1 MCPSQFSTSFL
12 TDSLFAAQHQH
23 QERMLA
29 LLSGRQCDRVPLFDY
44 AAFQLP
50 TVGPYEPE
58 QWLEEALHHFRV
70 NLESYCDPVTWRVP
84 GVALCRYGL
93 HFTSAVLGC
102 TIREKANQ
110 PWCISLAKMGQ
121 SPQDFR
127 VPNLDDNAV
136 FKDMLR
142 LLCFVA
148 DATRC
153 RLPIELPFLAEPLLA
168 AVDLFGSEFLILL
181 AEGDELA
188 DSILADIS
196 SLVLMMRSKLRAAVP
211 QADLRDYHTCAC
223 PMPNG
228 YTFVHGCS
236 THLVSAQTYRN
247 HVAELDSMHL
257 TRQACGGC
265 LHLCGKHTQH
275 IHTWRDM
282 PGLLAVQLNAAAS
295 MDLEYYWRELRQD
308 QFIVVW
314 VDTQMP
320 WQKAMELTRGR
331 RLALRHS
338 SSVHIQVDS

>member
-1 MCPSQFSTSFL
+1 MCPSQFDTSFL
-12 TDSLFAAQHQH
+12 TDDLFAAQYQH

-29 LLSGRQCDRVPLFDY
+29 LLSGCQPDRVPTFDY

-50 TVGPYEPE
+50 TVGPYQPE
-58 QWLEEALHHFRV
+58 RWLAEALHHFRV
-70 NLESYCDPVTWRVP
+70 NLQSYCDPVTWRIP
-84 GVALCRYGL
+84 GLALCRYGL

-102 TIREKANQ
+102 SIREVANQ
-110 PWCISLAKMGQ
+110 PWCKSLAEMGQ

-127 VPNLDDNAV
+127 IPNLDENAV
-136 FKDMLR
+136 FQDILR
-142 LLCFVA
+142 SLRFFA
-148 DATRC
+148 DATQC

-181 AEGDELA
+181 AQEDELA

-196 SLVLMMRSKLRAAVP
+196 SCVLMMRSQLHAAVP
-211 QADLRDYHTCAC
+211 EADLRDYHTCAC

-236 THLVSAQTYRN
+236 THLVSAQTYRK

-257 TRQACGGC
+257 THQANGGC

-275 IHTWRDM
+275 LPVWRDM
-282 PGLLAVQLNAAAS
+282 PGLRALQLNDDAS
-295 MDLEYYWRELRQD
+295 VDLEHYWRELRQD

-314 VDTQMP
+314 VGTEMP
-320 WQKAMELTRGR
+320 WQRAVRLTHGR
-331 RLALRHS
+331 RLAIRHS
-338 SSVHIQVDS
+338 CSVRIQVES